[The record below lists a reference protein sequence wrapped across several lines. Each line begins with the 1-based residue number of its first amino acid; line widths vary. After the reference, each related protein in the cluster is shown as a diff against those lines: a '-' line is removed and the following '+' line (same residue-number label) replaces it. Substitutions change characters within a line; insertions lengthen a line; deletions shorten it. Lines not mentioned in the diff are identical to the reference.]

1 MLEHEGIC
9 QRDHTLA
16 ACLAC
21 ALSLAGCSR
30 SNRPVY
36 KTPVEA
42 SVAEPTR
49 GVDAAVSPS
58 IALTEPAPPIYFA
71 WKPAAAKTSEYA
83 MQDPRDQHRM
93 ILMPGVQRGGA
104 YPVVVALHGQPR
116 RGQLPRNYA
125 FPNVVAQVARQLSER
140 HAVSPFVLVTP
151 VFRFEGQNWPS
162 FQLTAFMKEVTE
174 VLSRNGVTAEGT
186 YVVGHSGAAG
196 CGGSGL
202 NRSSDAAPRAVG
214 FFDTCVGPGFMQ
226 EVRTLAKMRVPTLI
240 MHSVET
246 AGFSPRQP
254 VEYEADFDFGK
265 VYSNLGLFAA
275 ACPPFLPDAP
285 LRKLA
290 FRCATN
296 DAATTQAFVVDT
308 GQGEKAHEALVPV
321 AFSYF
326 LRKYLALA

>member
-1 MLEHEGIC
+1 M
-9 QRDHTLA
+9 A

-21 ALSLAGCSR
+21 VSTLAGCSR
-30 SNRPVY
+30 SNQPVN
-36 KTPVEA
+36 KTHVEA
-42 SVAEPTR
+42 SAAEPTR
-49 GVDAAVSPS
+49 SVDAAQGPS
-58 IALTEPAPPIYFA
+58 NTSTEPASPIYFA

-93 ILMPGVQRGGA
+93 LLMPGARQGGA

-125 FPNVVAQVARQLSER
+125 FPNVVAQVARQLIER
-140 HAVSPFVLVTP
+140 HAVRPFVLVTP

-162 FQLTAFMKEVTE
+162 FQLAAFMKEVAG
-174 VLSRNGVTAEGT
+174 VLSRHGITAEGT

-202 NRSSDAAPRAVG
+202 NRASDASPRAVG
-214 FFDTCVGPGFMQ
+214 FFDTCVGPGFLQ
-226 EVRTLAKMRVPTLI
+226 EVRTLAKMRIPTLI
-240 MHSVET
+240 IHSVET

-254 VEYEADFDFGK
+254 IEYEADFDFGE
-265 VYSNLGLFAA
+265 VYSNIGLFAVK
-275 ACPPFLPDAP
+275 CPPFLPDAP

-326 LRKYLALA
+326 LRKYLAPETPREP